1 MKEKQYKRK
10 NQFGTFYYKDSTM
23 SINHRT
29 DGPAVEL
36 VNGDKVWFV
45 NGKAHRLDG
54 PAYEYASGE
63 KSWYVNGMAIF
74 RLNNIGKFFKEM
86 R

>member
-1 MKEKQYKRK
+1 
-10 NQFGTFYYKDSTM
+10 M

>member
-10 NQFGTFYYKDSTM
+10 NQFGIFYYKDSTM

-36 VNGDKVWFV
+36 VIGDKVWFV

-54 PAYEYASGE
+54 PAYEYASGD
-63 KSWYVNGMAIF
+63 KVWYVNGISIF
-74 RLNNIGKFFKEM
+74 TIHRTGEM
-86 R
+86 IYKME